1 MASETDMDELV
12 RRELSLAGET
22 ASDEDGSEPP
32 PEVDLRTVLGEL
44 ARVRAELRAETEST
58 RQLRDAVTQTD
69 ARAEERRALEQQAT
83 AGKRAMEALVD
94 MGDRLET
101 SLAAAEQACRREE
114 RPSLGRLLRR
124 GRGTEAVRSLRDG
137 LQLTLRRLK
146 EHLAE
151 AELQR
156 VPTVGHAFDPETM
169 EAIETVRRPDLGE
182 GVVAEEV
189 ASGYRQA
196 GKLMRAAKVIVN
208 RTGES

>member
-1 MASETDMDELV
+1 
-12 RRELSLAGET
+12 
-22 ASDEDGSEPP
+22 
-32 PEVDLRTVLGEL
+32 L